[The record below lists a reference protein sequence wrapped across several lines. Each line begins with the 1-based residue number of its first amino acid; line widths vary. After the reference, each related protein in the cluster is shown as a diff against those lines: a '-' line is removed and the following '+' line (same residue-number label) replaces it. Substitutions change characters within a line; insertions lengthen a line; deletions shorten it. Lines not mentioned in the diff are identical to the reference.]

1 VFRRSSTLDQQNA
14 ALGPAGVTGTFSE
27 CVCSPCC
34 GGKRIAPHSLQNFEF
49 GGNSAPHDPHT
60 TAAAKPGADSQ
71 TLESAPV
78 ESVGFVFRS
87 WKPKGMLMKPGTE
100 LTAIH
105 PAVEAGVNNQDIDG
119 LMALYAEDA
128 SMVLVDGS
136 IVTGL
141 PAIRE
146 EWAGLLAM
154 NGHITLRS
162 RFAIAAGDL
171 AVLSNE
177 WTFELGGEQIS
188 SVTAEVARRQPDGGW
203 LYVIDHPYAGS
214 EPDELATI
222 MAAMEALAT

>member
-1 VFRRSSTLDQQNA
+1 M
-14 ALGPAGVTGTFSE
+14 
-27 CVCSPCC
+27 
-34 GGKRIAPHSLQNFEF
+34 
-49 GGNSAPHDPHT
+49 
-60 TAAAKPGADSQ
+60 
-71 TLESAPV
+71 
-78 ESVGFVFRS
+78 
-87 WKPKGMLMKPGTE
+87 GMLMKAGTE

-141 PAIRE
+141 SAIRE
-146 EWAGLLAM
+146 EWSGLLAM
-154 NGHITLRS
+154 NGHITVRS

-177 WTFELGGEQIS
+177 WTFEVGGEQIS

-222 MAAMEALAT
+222 MAAVEATAT